1 MRENGFLRG
10 DRFAGLEL
18 SLVQLRSL
26 SHTPGGTSIE
36 NRRSTY
42 TRHLAD
48 LPFVTWHIKYQSL
61 IDKRWLL
68 WQEVVRHPT
77 QLMAVSCPWRTLGT
91 QSRTQRSVKLT
102 AGSSVH
108 SLAVLRKRCVLPFV
122 SLCRLALR
130 EREREREGGDGR
142 GRYKVKERWGECWA
156 WRASVWHRAWGG
168 TIWNYR
174 FVLTL
179 PDWSWKVALGPAA
192 MAWHY
197 CLSMCVLCECRCSL
211 PMWRK
216 RW

>member
-1 MRENGFLRG
+1 MELRRIPLCALARLMRCKKVRCERKWVSSWGSIC
-10 DRFAGLEL
+10 GLEL

-77 QLMAVSCPWRTLGT
+77 RLMAVSCPWRTLGT
-91 QSRTQRSVKLT
+91 QSRTQRPVKLT

-122 SLCRLALR
+122 SLCRLHY
-130 EREREREGGDGR
+130 ERGVGR
-142 GRYKVKERWGECWA
+142 GGGGGRWRGGWKGGGIRWRRDGVSAERGEP
-156 WRASVWHRAWGG
+156 VYGTELGEGQFG
-168 TIWNYR
+168 TIDL
-174 FVLTL
+174 F
-179 PDWSWKVALGPAA
+179 
-192 MAWHY
+192 
-197 CLSMCVLCECRCSL
+197 
-211 PMWRK
+211 
-216 RW
+216 